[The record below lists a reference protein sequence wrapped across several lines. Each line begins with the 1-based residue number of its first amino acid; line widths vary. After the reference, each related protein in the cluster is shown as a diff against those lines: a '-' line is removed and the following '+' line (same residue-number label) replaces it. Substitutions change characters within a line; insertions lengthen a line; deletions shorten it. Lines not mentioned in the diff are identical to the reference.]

1 MALPPIPKPPQ
12 PEANRPRILVVEDDE
27 DLLRMM
33 YRLLGSVGDVAM
45 AADGEHAL
53 QILLAGD
60 PPDLVVTDLMMPR
73 KDGLSLVKEMKAN
86 ERLKNVPAI
95 ILTAKSGPRD
105 VIAGINSGARHYL
118 TKPFKPDELIAKVK
132 KVLNLR

>member
-1 MALPPIPKPPQ
+1 MALPPIPPPTH
-12 PEANRPRILVVEDDE
+12 PDAPRPRILVVEDDE

-33 YRLLGSVGDVAM
+33 YRLLGSIGDVAM

-73 KDGLSLVKEMKAN
+73 KDGLSLVKDMKAN

>member
-1 MALPPIPKPPQ
+1 MAAPKPPPIPPVQ
-12 PEANRPRILVVEDDE
+12 ERPRILVVEDDE
-27 DLLRMM
+27 DLLRLM

-53 QILLAGD
+53 QILMLGD

-73 KDGLSLVKEMKAN
+73 KDGLTLVKEMKAN
-86 ERLKNVPAI
+86 EKLKNIPAI

-118 TKPFKPDELIAKVK
+118 TKPFKPDELISKVK

>member
-1 MALPPIPKPPQ
+1 MAAPPNKPSYPA
-12 PEANRPRILVVEDDE
+12 PPRPRILVVEDDE

-53 QILLAGD
+53 QILLHGD

-73 KDGLSLVKEMKAN
+73 KDGLSLVKDMKAN
-86 ERLKNVPAI
+86 EKLKNVPAI